1 MKKAKKGP
9 FWARVCE
16 HKQTGKTFYKL
27 SLELSGEG
35 AKTFSQTRPGQFVE
49 IDLSTIAL
57 PPIEAIPEEFVQRSR
72 RGILLRRP
80 FSFCDVTAKKNKTVA
95 EILYGVVGPASLR
108 MTTLKVGDRVNVIGP
123 LGNGFSI
130 PKGKKAALL
139 VSGGMGCP
147 PLLHLLNFI
156 ARDYPAIKVTVFA
169 GAKSKEDLPC
179 SELAKGNLGREK
191 KGKKP
196 AEQLVTTEDGS
207 AGTKGLVTELVE
219 KWLDKSGYNA
229 KDIIIYGCGP
239 EAMLSQ
245 VARISNERTIDCQ
258 VSMERMMACGIGVCQ
273 TCAIEC
279 RLPGSSKTIY
289 KLCCKDGPV
298 FDVKEIVFSL

>member
-1 MKKAKKGP
+1 MTKTKKGP
-9 FWARVCE
+9 FWAKVCG

-35 AKTFSQTRPGQFVE
+35 AKAFSQTRPGQFVE

-57 PPIEAIPEEFVQRSR
+57 PPIEAIPEEFAQRSK

-80 FSFCDVTAKKNKTVA
+80 FSFCDVITKKDKTIA

-108 MTTLKVGDRVNVIGP
+108 MTTLKNGDRVNIIGP

-130 PKGKKAALL
+130 PKGKRAVLL

-179 SELAKGNLGREK
+179 SELAKGNLGRGK

-196 AEQLVTTEDGS
+196 PEQFVTKQGQTKSYRILVMETFIGNYPREVVFEYNESNMSQLNQIIEGKWATITFNLDGR
-207 AGTKGLVTELVE
+207 
-219 KWLDKSGYNA
+219 KS
-229 KDIIIYGCGP
+229 I
-239 EAMLSQ
+239 
-245 VARISNERTIDCQ
+245 
-258 VSMERMMACGIGVCQ
+258 
-273 TCAIEC
+273 
-279 RLPGSSKTIY
+279 
-289 KLCCKDGPV
+289 KDG
-298 FDVKEIVFSL
+298 KARWYNKLNGLTAIKG